1 MKINLPVWRV
11 AHVLWMVL
19 SVSIVAQD
27 EIGLNGRQ
35 VRQRGILVSAT
46 SEVSVAP
53 DRAVVRLG
61 MMAQNSRAKEAQAK
75 VNQVIEAVVKG
86 IKKAGVEEKAIRTAS
101 ISLTPVYS
109 EKPLS
114 IGAPKISAF
123 RADNV
128 VEVTV
133 NDTKSIGNVMD
144 VAIEAGANEIQ
155 GISFEVSDEEE
166 HRSKALA
173 SAAQKAKAKAA
184 TVAKALGVSLG
195 NVMEVT
201 ESGAAFPLS
210 VNAAEGMMMARA
222 ARMAPTT
229 VEPGQV
235 RVSATVTLRY
245 EIREREPNN

>member
-1 MKINLPVWRV
+1 MKIELPVWRIT
-11 AHVLWMVL
+11 HVLLVVL
-19 SVSIVAQD
+19 SVPIVAQD
-27 EIGLNGRQ
+27 EGVRRPLD
-35 VRQRGILVSAT
+35 RQRGILVSAT
-46 SEVSVAP
+46 SEVSAAP

-86 IKKAGVEEKAIRTAS
+86 IKKAGVEEKGIRTAS
-101 ISLTPVYS
+101 ITLTPVYS

-114 IGAPKISAF
+114 IGAPKVSAF

-133 NDTKSIGNVMD
+133 NDTKLIGNVMD
-144 VAIEAGANEIQ
+144 VAIEAGANEIL

-173 SAAQKAKAKAA
+173 SAAQKAKLKAE

-201 ESGAAFPLS
+201 ESGGAIPYAG
-210 VNAAEGMMMARA
+210 EGMMMARA

-245 EIREREPNN
+245 EIRERAPNN